1 MPQGSSSASRKFIL
15 LLIVLALSVCATL
28 LVGADKKKKSNKTSA
43 QSSIPQIEEE
53 KRALH
58 VLNRLTFGPRPGD
71 LDSVSKMG
79 VDKWIDQQLHPAKI
93 DDPAL
98 ETRLAPLRTLTMN
111 THHIVHHYP
120 P

>member
-15 LLIVLALSVCATL
+15 LLMVLALSVCASL
-28 LVGADKKKKSNKTSA
+28 LVGADKKKKSNKASA

-71 LDSVSKMG
+71 VDSVSKMG
-79 VDKWIDQQLHPAKI
+79 VDKWIDQQLLR
-93 DDPAL
+93 AL
-98 ETRLAPLRTLTMN
+98 FFLNLRDTRLRRSF
-111 THHIVHHYP
+111 I
-120 P
+120 